1 MKETAMA
8 KKVRQ
13 IMTSSP
19 VTMTADR
26 PVTDAATAMKENGI
40 GDVIVLTDGKVA
52 GVVTD
57 RDIVVRVIAQGREPQ
72 TTKLGDVCSRD
83 VATVGPDDDIDK
95 VIKIV
100 RERAVRR
107 VPVLDGG
114 KPVGIVSIGDLAIE
128 RDQHSALAD
137 VSAAPSNR

>member
-1 MKETAMA
+1 MA
-8 KKVRQ
+8 QKIKD
-13 IMTSSP
+13 IMTGSP
-19 VTMTADR
+19 ITLTADR

-40 GDVIVLTDGKVA
+40 GDVIVMSEGKMC

-83 VATVGPDDDIDK
+83 VASVSPNDDVDRAIQ
-95 VIKIV
+95 IV

-107 VPVLDGG
+107 VPVVDGDR
-114 KPVGIVSIGDLAIE
+114 PVGIISIGDLAIE
-128 RDQHSALAD
+128 RDQKSALAD
-137 VSAAPSNR
+137 VSAAAPNR

>member
-1 MKETAMA
+1 MA
-8 KKVRQ
+8 QKIKD

-19 VTMTADR
+19 ITLTADR
-26 PVTDAATAMKENGI
+26 PVIDAATAMKENNI
-40 GDVIVLTDGKVA
+40 GDVIVMTEGKMC

-83 VATVGPDDDIDK
+83 VASVGPDDDVDRVID
-95 VIKIV
+95 VV
-100 RERAVRR
+100 RKRSVRR

-114 KPVGIVSIGDLAIE
+114 KPVGIVSIGDLAME
-128 RDQHSALAD
+128 RDQTSALAD
-137 VSAAPSNR
+137 VSAAAPNR

>member
-1 MKETAMA
+1 MA
-8 KKVRQ
+8 QKIKD

-19 VTMTADR
+19 ITLTADR
-26 PVTDAATAMKENGI
+26 PVIDAATAMKENNI
-40 GDVIVLTDGKVA
+40 GDVIVMTEGKMC

-83 VATVGPDDDIDK
+83 VASVGPDDDVDRVID
-95 VIKIV
+95 VV
-100 RERAVRR
+100 RKRSVRR

-114 KPVGIVSIGDLAIE
+114 KPVGIVSIGDLAME
-128 RDQHSALAD
+128 RDQTSALAD
-137 VSAAPSNR
+137 LSAAAPNR

>member
-1 MKETAMA
+1 MPQKI
-8 KKVRQ
+8 KD

-19 VTMTADR
+19 ITLTADR

-40 GDVIVLTDGKVA
+40 GDVIVMTDGKMC

-72 TTKLGDVCSRD
+72 STKLGDVCSRD
-83 VATVGPDDDIDK
+83 VQSVSPNDDVERAIQ
-95 VIKIV
+95 IV

-107 VPVLDGG
+107 VPVVDGG
-114 KPVGIVSIGDLAIE
+114 KPVGIVSIGDLAME
-128 RDQHSALAD
+128 RDQKSALAD
-137 VSAAPSNR
+137 VSAAAPNR